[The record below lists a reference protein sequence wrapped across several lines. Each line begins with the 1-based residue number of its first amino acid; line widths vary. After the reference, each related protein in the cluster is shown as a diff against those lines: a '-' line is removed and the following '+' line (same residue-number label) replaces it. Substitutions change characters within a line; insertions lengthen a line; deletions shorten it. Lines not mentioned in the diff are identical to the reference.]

1 VLGGGASFAGSS
13 TNNNKSNNDDEFYDD
28 GSAITLHESSAVTL
42 QDISQNVSLQDSLN
56 SSPHKG
62 GMHGIRSPVE
72 KWVAPPTASGPTHV
86 LDKRRHDNAS
96 SRRPETAPERGAWLP
111 DSSNVGSRGR
121 RGDGGGGGGGSGG
134 GAFSPVSSS
143 VVDELPGLVADTD
156 YESPVAGETV
166 RHVCNA
172 RGDVLRLV
180 ERVIASDSAAIDHA
194 VLRLALQV
202 RLRHCRAAITCDQG
216 TWVGGVRR
224 GMVVVTVVA
233 TRSFHLVMTL
243 LWDELHC

>member
-72 KWVAPPTASGPTHV
+72 KWVAPPTASGPTHAP
-86 LDKRRHDNAS
+86 DKRRHDNAS
-96 SRRPETAPERGAWLP
+96 PRRPETAPERGAWLP
-111 DSSNVGSRGR
+111 DSSDVGSRGR
-121 RGDGGGGGGGSGG
+121 HDGGGDGDGGGRGRGAGGSTG
-134 GAFSPVSSS
+134 GAGGDRFSPVSSS
-143 VVDELPGLVADTD
+143 VADELPGLVADTD
-156 YESPVAGETV
+156 YESPLAGETV

-180 ERVIASDSAAIDHA
+180 ERVITSDPAAIDHA

-202 RLRHCRAAITCDQG
+202 RLRHCRAVITAIKARG
-216 TWVGGVRR
+216 SGVC
-224 GMVVVTVVA
+224 GVV
-233 TRSFHLVMTL
+233 
-243 LWDELHC
+243 W